1 MIRRIIKWLSS
12 PLLLREGAGVGLLG
26 SGLFL
31 LLMGSTS
38 LMAQVTD
45 PFPDVSPNTFYGSM
59 IISVKTVLNKEVLTQ
74 DVIVAVYADDQ
85 IRGKGR
91 PEDSTNPGVTYLT
104 VYGNKTGEHL
114 TFKVFVNGEIIEADR
129 GITYT
134 FNGVLGSP
142 QSPYVLDLTPLPSF
156 TGITVKY
163 SEGKRIAVFDGTS
176 EETISI
182 PESFDVDSVEY
193 DRYFVPNQYA
203 AVILPFDISSST
215 NFTGGSFFKFTDVI
229 RENEKWVATMTKVN
243 ELKANLPYLFLPS
256 DEQLVFDFNGQ
267 PVMLKTEVVD
277 PGSKN
282 GWTFRGT
289 YQKLVWTDE
298 STDYGFSA
306 KNPDDN
312 IKREFVRFS
321 DGDYILPLRCYLSYT
336 GPYVPFSARRYAEPI
351 NLPNIV
357 EIRLL
362 DENGNPYG
370 GVGIGS
376 IYIEHSTLNIEH
388 SDDTVYDLSGRKLNV
403 QCSMFNG
410 QKKGIFVVNG
420 KKMFADGF

>member
-1 MIRRIIKWLSS
+1 MIRKLIRYLSS
-12 PLLLREGAGVGLLG
+12 PLLNRKGVGVGIL
-26 SGLFL
+26 L

-38 LMAQVTD
+38 LMAQVAD
-45 PFPDVSPNTFYGSM
+45 PFPDVSPNAFYGSM
-59 IISVKTVLNKEVLTQ
+59 IMSVKTVLNKEVLTQ

-114 TFKVFVNGEIIEADR
+114 TFKVFVNGVIIEADR
-129 GITYT
+129 GITYA

-163 SEGKRIAVFDGTS
+163 SGGKRIAVFDGTS

-182 PESFDVDSVEY
+182 PDSFDVDYVEY

-215 NFTGGSFFKFTDVI
+215 NYTGGSFFKFTDVT

-256 DEQLVFDFNGQ
+256 DEQLVFDFNGL
-267 PVMLKTEVVD
+267 PVTLKTEVVD

-289 YQKLVWTDE
+289 YQKLVWNDE

-306 KNPDDN
+306 RNPDDN
-312 IKREFVRFS
+312 IRREFVRFS

-351 NLPNIV
+351 NLPDIV

-370 GVGIGS
+370 GVGIKSVDSSQLTGDS
-376 IYIEHSTLNIEH
+376 W
-388 SDDTVYDLSGRKLNV
+388 YDLSGRKVNCHLSPVRAKLN
-403 QCSMFNG
+403 
-410 QKKGIFVVNG
+410 KGIYIVNG

>member
-1 MIRRIIKWLSS
+1 
-12 PLLLREGAGVGLLG
+12 
-26 SGLFL
+26 
-31 LLMGSTS
+31 
-38 LMAQVTD
+38 
-45 PFPDVSPNTFYGSM
+45 M

-156 TGITVKY
+156 TGISVKY

-182 PESFDVDSVEY
+182 PESFDVDCIEY

-229 RENEKWVATMTKVN
+229 RENEKWIATMTKVN
-243 ELKANLPYLFLPS
+243 ELKANIPYLFLPS
-256 DEQLVFDFNGQ
+256 DEQLVFDFNDQ

-306 KNPDDN
+306 RNPDDN

-351 NLPNIV
+351 NLPDIV

-388 SDDTVYDLSGRKLNV
+388 SDDTVYDLSGQRVQGFKSSSINRKPSTV
-403 QCSMFNG
+403 NG
-410 QKKGIFVVNG
+410 KQKKRIFVVNG

>member
-1 MIRRIIKWLSS
+1 M
-12 PLLLREGAGVGLLG
+12 GLLG
-26 SGLFL
+26 SGLLL

-203 AVILPFDISSST
+203 AVILPFDINSST

-306 KNPDDN
+306 RNPDDN

-351 NLPNIV
+351 NLPDIV

-388 SDDTVYDLSGRKLNV
+388 SVDAVYDLAGRRV
-403 QCSMFNG
+403 QGFKSSSINHKPSTVNG
-410 QKKGIFVVNG
+410 KQKKGIFVVNG

>member
-1 MIRRIIKWLSS
+1 M
-12 PLLLREGAGVGLLG
+12 
-26 SGLFL
+26 
-31 LLMGSTS
+31 
-38 LMAQVTD
+38 
-45 PFPDVSPNTFYGSM
+45 
-59 IISVKTVLNKEVLTQ
+59 
-74 DVIVAVYADDQ
+74 
-85 IRGKGR
+85 
-91 PEDSTNPGVTYLT
+91 
-104 VYGNKTGEHL
+104 
-114 TFKVFVNGEIIEADR
+114 FVNGEIIEADR

-142 QSPYVLDLTPLPSF
+142 QSPYVLDLTPRPSF

-182 PESFDVDSVEY
+182 PESFDVDCVEY

-277 PGSKN
+277 PCSKN

-336 GPYVPFSARRYAEPI
+336 GPYVPFCARRYAEAI
-351 NLPNIV
+351 NLPDIV

-362 DENGNPYG
+362 DENGKPYG
-370 GVGIGS
+370 GVGIYTIKHEKRREKS
-376 IYIEHSTLNIEH
+376 EDEA
-388 SDDTVYDLSGRKLNV
+388 YDLSGRKVNSQFSTLNFF
-403 QCSMFNG
+403 SG
-410 QKKGIFVVNG
+410 QWRYSSCKAIQERAPALRVPFR
-420 KKMFADGF
+420 